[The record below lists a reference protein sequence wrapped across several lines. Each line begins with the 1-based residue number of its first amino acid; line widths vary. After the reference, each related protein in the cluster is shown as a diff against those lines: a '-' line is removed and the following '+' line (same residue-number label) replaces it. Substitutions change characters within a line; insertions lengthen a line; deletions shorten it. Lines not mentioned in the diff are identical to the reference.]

1 MVASR
6 NTSNVCI
13 HAALALNGLMAYYAM
28 LIKDIPISIFASSV
42 FLLYYSAILLRY

>member
-13 HAALALNGLMAYYAM
+13 HAALALNGSV
-28 LIKDIPISIFASSV
+28 ISIGLVKLQYLPDLTIYEFESIHDAQV
-42 FLLYYSAILLRY
+42 LN